1 MTDDVLP
8 ATVDGWLTLDAVSQ
22 QLDVPLSRVRQFL
35 REGALVA
42 IRCEGTLMV
51 PAAFLDDGALVKG
64 LPGTLIL
71 LHDGGYEPD
80 EAVRWLF
87 TPDDSLPGTPIQ
99 ALRENR
105 GTEVRR
111 RAQAAGF

>member
-1 MTDDVLP
+1 MTDEVL
-8 ATVDGWLTLDAVSQ
+8 THEWLTLAAVSE
-22 QLDVPLSRVRQFL
+22 QLSVPRSRVRQLL

-42 IRCEGTLMV
+42 SRREGELMV
-51 PAAFLDDGALVKG
+51 PADFLQDGALVKG
-64 LPGTLIL
+64 LSGTLTV
-71 LHDGGYEPD
+71 LHDAGYDPD
-80 EAVRWLF
+80 EALRWLF
-87 TPDDSLPGTPIQ
+87 TGDDSLPGTPIQ